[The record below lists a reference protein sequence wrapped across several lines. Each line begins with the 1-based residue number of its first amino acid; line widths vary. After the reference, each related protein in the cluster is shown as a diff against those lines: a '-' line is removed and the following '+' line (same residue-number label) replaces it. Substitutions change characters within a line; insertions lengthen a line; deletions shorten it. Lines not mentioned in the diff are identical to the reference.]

1 MLNMPKISVIMPV
14 YNGGKY
20 LKAAVQSV
28 LDQTYKDFEFII
40 LDDGSLDNSLSI
52 VENFSDERIKFVKLN
67 HRGIV
72 TALNKGLEISKSEYI
87 VRVDADDLSLPD
99 RFEKL
104 LNYMEENKQIAV
116 CGSWAISIDDEG
128 KVIGEMKYPPMQYKD
143 IKKYSLLH
151 NPFIHPSV
159 IFRKE
164 VVLGVGGYRNF
175 KHNEDYE
182 LWTRVLS
189 KNSGHNVP
197 EFLLKYRIHSD
208 QITKKSNFKM
218 RLTGVC
224 VRVLALIRY

>member
-20 LKAAVQSV
+20 LKEAIQSV
-28 LDQTYKDFEFII
+28 LDQTYNDFEFII
-40 LDDGSLDNSLSI
+40 LDDGSTDGSTRI
-52 VENFSDERIKFVKLN
+52 VESFSDDRIKLVKLG
-67 HRGIV
+67 HGGIV
-72 TALNKGLEISKSEYI
+72 STLNEGLKISSGEYVI
-87 VRVDADDLSLPD
+87 RSDADDVSLPE

-104 LNYMEENKQIAV
+104 LNYMEANKQVGV
-116 CGSWAISIDDEG
+116 CGSWATSINNKDEI
-128 KVIGEMKYPPMQYKD
+128 IGEMKYPPIQNNE

-182 LWTRVLS
+182 LWTRVLRK
-189 KNSGHNVP
+189 KNGHNIP
-197 EFLLKYRIHSD
+197 EPLIKYRIHLD
-208 QITKKSNFKM
+208 QITKKANFKM
-218 RLTGVC
+218 RLNGIY
-224 VRVLALIRY
+224 VRILALIRY